1 MKLTSAP
8 SPRSSHATSRR
19 RALKLGLA
27 ASFAAPSIARAQQGW
42 PPQTITW
49 INPFPAGGGTDTF
62 ARPLA
67 AQVGEQ
73 LGCQIIIDNKGGAG
87 GTVGASQAA
96 KMKPDGSV
104 FFVGAIHHTIAPSIY
119 KNLDYDIEKNF
130 EPITMIALVP
140 QVISINPAKVPVKT
154 YAEFLAYVRANPGKV
169 NYASPGAGTAHHLA
183 GELFKLETKT
193 DITHVPYRGAGPAMQ
208 DLLAGNVDMMFDGM
222 GTSAQQIKAGK
233 LIGLAVATP
242 ARNTEFPDI
251 PTAAEVGIPN
261 WIVSTWYG
269 MWAIKGTPKPIV
281 DRMYAEIVKAL
292 ANPKLQAIWKDQTAQ
307 TGGESQADFAKRIRA
322 EIEKWQKVSAAAGVK
337 LD

>member
-1 MKLTSAP
+1 MSKFPGLTRRNVVAGTLATTLA
-8 SPRSSHATSRR
+8 SPA
-19 RALKLGLA
+19 
-27 ASFAAPSIARAQQGW
+27 IVRAQAAW
-42 PPQTITW
+42 PSGPITW

-87 GTVGASQAA
+87 GTVGASLAA
-96 KMKPDGSV
+96 KAKPDGSV
-104 FFVGAIHHTIAPSIY
+104 FFIGAVHDTIARSVY
-119 KNLDYDIEKNF
+119 KHLDYDLEKNF

-140 QVISINPAKVPVKT
+140 QVISINPSRVPVKT
-154 YAEFLAYVRANPGKV
+154 AAEFLAYVRANPGKV

-208 DLLAGNVDMMFDGM
+208 DLLAGNADMMFDGM
-222 GTSAQQIKAGK
+222 GTSATQIRGGR
-233 LIGLAVATP
+233 LLGLAVATP
-242 ARNTEFPDI
+242 ARLPEFPDI
-251 PTAAEVGIPN
+251 PTASEVGVPN

-269 MWAIKGTPKPIV
+269 LWAIKGTPKPIV
-281 DRMYAEIVKAL
+281 DRMYAEMAKAVQV
-292 ANPKLQAIWKDQTAQ
+292 PKLQAIWKDQTAQ
-307 TGGESQADFAKRIRA
+307 MGGESPEDFAKRIRT
-322 EIEKWQKVSAAAGVK
+322 EIEKWQKVVTAAGVK

>member
-1 MKLTSAP
+1 MSSYF
-8 SPRSSHATSRR
+8 SPTRR
-19 RALKLGLA
+19 KALKLGLA
-27 ASFAAPSIARAQQGW
+27 ASLATPAIARAQQGW

-49 INPFPAGGGTDTF
+49 VNPFPAGGGTDVF

-87 GTVGASQAA
+87 GTVGASLAA
-96 KMKPDGSV
+96 KAKPDGSV

-119 KNLDYDIEKNF
+119 KNLDYDLEKNF
-130 EPITMIALVP
+130 EPITMVALVP
-140 QVISINPAKVPVKT
+140 QVISINPARVPVKT
-154 YAEFLAYVRANPGKV
+154 AAEFLAYVRANPNKV

-193 DITHVPYRGAGPAMQ
+193 EITHVPYRGAGPAMQ

-222 GTSAQQIKAGK
+222 GTSASQIRTNR
-233 LIGLAVATP
+233 LLGLAVATSE
-242 ARNTEFPDI
+242 RNGEFPNI
-251 PTAAEVGIPN
+251 PTAAEIGVPQ

-269 MWAIKGTPKPIV
+269 LWAIKGTPQPIV
-281 DRMYAEIVKAL
+281 DRMHAEVVKAM
-292 ANPKLQAIWKDQTAQ
+292 ANPKLQAIWKDQLAQ
-307 TGGESQADFAKRIRA
+307 VGGESAADFAKRIRA
-322 EIEKWQKVSAAAGVK
+322 EIEKWEKVVSAAGVK